1 MFRSILLASGAS
13 IALAALAVPATAQVR
28 PLAVDAQVFGARET
42 IQGIHGMDISPDG
55 TKVVYIGPG
64 PGPSSVV
71 FVADLAARTAK
82 PILPSSGNPEK
93 LSWCNFATNQRLVC
107 GLYSIVPSA
116 GVLIPFTRTIAFN
129 TDGSE
134 VKLLGKQGSITDA
147 RINQF
152 DGDVIDWRPA
162 PGNED
167 TVLMTRNFIPEENE
181 SAGRRVQSAD
191 GLGVVRLN
199 IRTLKANV
207 VERAGKA
214 SGFMSDGLGHVRIM
228 SFEQNDNQDRLT
240 GRTRYRYRPSGS
252 NNWETLAGFEDEDFE
267 PLAIDGTIDSLYA
280 LQKLDGRSALYR
292 IKLDKS
298 LTKELVASNPKV
310 DIDDVV
316 RIGDGQ
322 KVIGYTFADDQRH
335 TVYFDAEFT
344 KLAASL
350 SKALPHLP
358 LVTFINASDDGQ
370 KLLLFAGSDND
381 PGRYYVYDKGKKS
394 LGEIVLARRE
404 LEGRTLA
411 SVKAVQYPAADRTL
425 VPAYLT
431 LPPGSS
437 GKGLPA
443 VVLPHGGPSSR
454 DVWNF
459 DWLAQFLAARGYA
472 VIQPNYRGSAGF
484 GDAWL
489 AKNGFQGWRTSIGDV
504 SAAARWLAAQG
515 IADPKRIAIVGWSY
529 GGYAALQSVA
539 TEPSLYRAAV
549 AIAPVTDLLL
559 WKTEAK
565 DYTSSKIVEK
575 MVGSGP
581 HVAEGSPA
589 QHASSINVPVLLVHG
604 DKDLNVRIS
613 HSRRM
618 DAALREAGKSSEL
631 IEFKGLD
638 HGLADANARRQML
651 TKIGELLERTI
662 GH

>member
-1 MFRSILLASGAS
+1 MFRSVLVAGGAS
-13 IALAALAVPATAQVR
+13 IALAVLAAPATAQVR
-28 PLAVDAQVFGARET
+28 PLAVDAQAFGARET
-42 IQGIHGMDISPDG
+42 IQGMDISPDG

-71 FVADLAARTAK
+71 FVADLTARTAK
-82 PILPSSGNPEK
+82 PILPSTGNPEK
-93 LSWCNFATNQRLVC
+93 LSWCKFATNQRLVC

-129 TDGSE
+129 TDGSD
-134 VKLLGKQGSITDA
+134 VKLLGKRGSVTDV
-147 RINQF
+147 RTRQF

-162 PGNED
+162 AGSED
-167 TVLMTRNFIPEENE
+167 TVLMTRDFVPEENE
-181 SAGRRVQSAD
+181 SAGRRVKSAD

-199 IRTLKANV
+199 IRTLKAEI
-207 VERAGKA
+207 VERPGKA
-214 SGFMSDGLGHVRIM
+214 SGYMSDGLGHIRIK
-228 SFEQNDNQDRLT
+228 SFEQNDNLELLT
-240 GRTRYRYRPSGS
+240 GRTRYEYRPSGS
-252 NNWETLAGFEDEDFE
+252 NNWEKLVSFQKEEFE
-267 PLAIDGTIDSLYA
+267 PLALDGTIDSLYA
-280 LQKLDGRSALYR
+280 LQKLNGRLALYR
-292 IKLDKS
+292 IKLDRS

-310 DIDDVV
+310 DIDGVV

-322 KVIGYTFADDQRH
+322 KVIGYTYADDQRH

-344 KLAASL
+344 KLAGSL

-370 KLLLFAGSDND
+370 RLLLFAGSDSD
-381 PGRYYVYDKGKKS
+381 AGRYYVYDKGKKS
-394 LGEIVLARRE
+394 LGEIVLVRPE

-411 SVKAVQYPAADRTL
+411 SVKSVQYPAADGTL

-431 LPPGSS
+431 LPAGSS

-454 DVWNF
+454 DEWNF
-459 DWLAQFLAARGYA
+459 DWIAQFLAARGYA

-489 AKNGFQGWRTSIGDV
+489 MENGYKSWRTSIGDV

-515 IADPKRIAIVGWSY
+515 IANSNRMAIVGWSY
-529 GGYAALQSVA
+529 GGYAALQSAA

-559 WKTEAK
+559 LKTEAK
-565 DYTSSKIVEK
+565 DYTSAKIREQQI
-575 MVGSGP
+575 GSGP

-604 DKDLNVRIS
+604 DKDLNVRVS

-618 DAALREAGKSSEL
+618 DAALRGVGKSSEL
-631 IEFKGLD
+631 LEFKGLD
-638 HGLADANARRQML
+638 HGLEDASARRQML
-651 TKIGELLERTI
+651 IRIGELLERTI

>member
-1 MFRSILLASGAS
+1 MFRSMLLAGGAS
-13 IALAALAVPATAQVR
+13 IALAVLNVPASAQVR
-28 PLAVDAQVFGARET
+28 PLAIDAAAFGSRET
-42 IQGIHGMDISPDG
+42 IQDIDISPDG

-93 LSWCNFATNQRLVC
+93 LTWCNFATNQRLVC
-107 GLYSIVPSA
+107 GLYSIIPDA
-116 GVLIPFTRTIAFN
+116 GVLTPFTRTIAFN

-134 VKLLGKQGSITDA
+134 VKLLGKRGSVTDA
-147 RINQF
+147 RMTQF
-152 DGDVIDWRPA
+152 DGDVIDWRPSA
-162 PGNED
+162 GSED
-167 TVLMTRNFIPEENE
+167 TVLMTREFVPEQDE
-181 SAGRRVQSAD
+181 SAGRRVKSAD

-199 IRTLKANV
+199 IRTLKAEV
-207 VERAGKA
+207 VERPSKA
-214 SGFMSDGLGHVRIM
+214 RGYMSDGLGHVRIKW
-228 SFEQNDNQDRLT
+228 FEQNDNLEMLT
-240 GRTRYRYRPSGS
+240 GRTRYEYRTSDT
-252 NNWETLAGFEDEDFE
+252 NDWEKLAGFGDEDFE
-267 PLAIDGTIDSLYA
+267 TQAIDGTIDSLYA
-280 LQKLDGRSALYR
+280 LQKLNGRSALYR
-292 IKLDKS
+292 IKLDRS
-298 LTKELVASNPKV
+298 LAKELVAANPKV
-310 DIDDVV
+310 DIDGVV

-322 KVIGYTFADDQRH
+322 KVIGYTYADDRRH
-335 TVYFDAEFT
+335 TVYFDPEFT

-370 KLLLFAGSDND
+370 KLLLYAGSDSD
-381 PGRYYVYDKGKKS
+381 AGRYYVYDKAKKS

-411 SVKAVQYPAADRTL
+411 NVKAVQYPAADGTL

-437 GKGLPA
+437 GKGMPA

-454 DVWNF
+454 DEWNF
-459 DWLAQFLAARGYA
+459 DWIAQFLAARGYA

-515 IADPKRIAIVGWSY
+515 IADPQRIAIVGWSY

-549 AIAPVTDLLL
+549 AIAPVTDLLMF
-559 WKTEAK
+559 KTEWK
-565 DYTSSKIVEK
+565 DYTSAKVVEK

-613 HSRRM
+613 HSKRM
-618 DAALREAGKSSEL
+618 DAALRGAGKSSEL

-638 HGLADANARRQML
+638 HQLEDAGARRQML
-651 TKIGELLERTI
+651 TRIGELLERTI